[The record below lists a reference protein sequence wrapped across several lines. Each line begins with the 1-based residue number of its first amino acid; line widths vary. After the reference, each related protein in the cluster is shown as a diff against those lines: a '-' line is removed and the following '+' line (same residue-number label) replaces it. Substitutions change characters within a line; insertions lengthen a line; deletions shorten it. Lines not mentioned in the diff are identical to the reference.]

1 MPLDHHPLLLF
12 ISMSISLDVTE
23 KSGSII
29 ISLSGRLDSQGSNI
43 LKKELEDPCEKAQGN
58 VIINM
63 ENGSFMSSAGIGV
76 TVKAL
81 TTLKSKGFD
90 LRLAKVSDEIKKIYD
105 MLGFS
110 SAIRFYSDV
119 NAATQ
124 A

>member
-1 MPLDHHPLLLF
+1 
-12 ISMSISLDVTE
+12 MSISLDVTE

-43 LKKELEDPCEKAQGN
+43 LKKELEDQIEKAQGN

-63 ENGSFMSSAGIGV
+63 ENVSFMSSAGIGV